1 MKEYRREEGEAS
13 VVFLGG
19 QKSPLT
25 TICFFFCDFYHLSSI
40 YSDELVFF
48 LFSVQKMW
56 MHVRFCVDAATPLTT
71 GYVMRYFF

>member
-13 VVFLGG
+13 VVFWRSKITFNNYL
-19 QKSPLT
+19 L
-25 TICFFFCDFYHLSSI
+25 FFCDFYHLSSI
-40 YSDELVFF
+40 YSDELVIF

-71 GYVMRYFF
+71 EYVMRYFF